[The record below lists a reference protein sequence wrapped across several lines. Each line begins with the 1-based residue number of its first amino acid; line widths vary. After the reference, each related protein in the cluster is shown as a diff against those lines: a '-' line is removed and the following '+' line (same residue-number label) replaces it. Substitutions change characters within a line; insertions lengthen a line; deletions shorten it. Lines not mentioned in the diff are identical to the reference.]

1 MHGFHS
7 MAATG
12 DDVMHAAV
20 LENFGGSLAEQ
31 EITGSDSN
39 AGR

>member
-1 MHGFHS
+1 MT
-7 MAATG
+7 ALE
-12 DDVMHAAV
+12 DDIMHAAV

-31 EITGSDSN
+31 EITVSDSN

>member
-1 MHGFHS
+1 
-7 MAATG
+7 MAAME
-12 DDVMHAAV
+12 DDIVHAAV

-31 EITGSDSN
+31 EITVSDSH